1 MNFRDLFSMTLV
13 ALLLAQHEQIKPL
26 DFLARPGCLAQK
38 LQAGRNTG
46 VTDKATHWNALAQLL
61 PAVMRD
67 QFRHD
72 GLQSE
77 AMQGIAWLGGNSG
90 WCL

>member
-1 MNFRDLFSMTLV
+1 MALV
-13 ALLLAQHEQIKPL
+13 ALLLVQHEQIQPL

-46 VTDKATHWNALAQLL
+46 VTDKATHGNALAQLL

-67 QFRHD
+67 QCRHD
-72 GLQSE
+72 GHQSE
-77 AMQGIAWLGGNSG
+77 AMQRMRGWAAIAGNVSEVT
-90 WCL
+90 